1 MFLLIAVAA
10 GGVSFVANA
19 RKRRRD
25 EEARGSLVDAALHDR
40 SQRAHAI
47 GRLQWQL
54 RELKEQR
61 DRVGPVFGAT
71 YKEGYALQ
79 LVDTRFA
86 IARLL
91 LADDRAEEAL
101 AEVQQTELEELFD
114 ERYSTRALLLFEAR
128 LLLRR
133 WDDAEGTFARYPHFI
148 EGAVLADAQARLRL
162 GRGDADGA
170 WAALGAAVDGE
181 PDAMRLTRARV
192 LAALGR
198 SPDEVFRLLATQPR
212 DALQAFSRRH
222 ADEPAA
228 AVARRILDDAG
239 PYR

>member
-1 MFLLIAVAA
+1 
-10 GGVSFVANA
+10 
-19 RKRRRD
+19 
-25 EEARGSLVDAALHDR
+25 
-40 SQRAHAI
+40 
-47 GRLQWQL
+47 
-54 RELKEQR
+54 
-61 DRVGPVFGAT
+61 
-71 YKEGYALQ
+71 
-79 LVDTRFA
+79 
-86 IARLL
+86 
-91 LADDRAEEAL
+91 
-101 AEVQQTELEELFD
+101 LFD

-181 PDAMRLTRARV
+181 PDVMRLTRARV

-212 DALQAFSRRH
+212 DALQAFARRH
-222 ADEPAA
+222 ALQRRALIHQRYGPAA
-228 AVARRILDDAG
+228 RRLADVEGELGVDACARRRRAEWDLEARRFGARVDGVLAAVELARKLDAGAVEAHQHRRVGAEAVAGAGQDRERQGLALDGADDLELRLLGARQAG
-239 PYR
+239 DERERGSDEEARHCV